1 MLRCPYC
8 GHNNRVG
15 VRFCEKCRA
24 DLRGV
29 QPTPTPSSPASLDPH
44 ATVLGDDAAVPVA
57 EAPAVKPD
65 PNLPSTVHLKH
76 VPLVE
81 VTNLEPSDPV
91 PGAVPPSVPADPP
104 PTPVVPPALVPK
116 PTSAISA
123 PTNPGKR
130 QPDPPTRLGRRLP
143 PATTQTPLSPHA
155 QTQLTPHAQTQLGP
169 PSAGLPTQS
178 VQETRPK
185 LVVIRGLKLNVI
197 YPIYEGRNFIGR
209 PDERPVDI
217 DLVDQESPDR
227 VWASR
232 QHAVVTYENGV
243 LTIEDLN
250 SLNGTFVN
258 RARITPGQQRVLQ
271 VNDVIQIGT
280 VHLKVTM

>member
-1 MLRCPYC
+1 VY
-8 GHNNRVG
+8 
-15 VRFCEKCRA
+15 
-24 DLRGV
+24 
-29 QPTPTPSSPASLDPH
+29 
-44 ATVLGDDAAVPVA
+44 
-57 EAPAVKPD
+57 
-65 PNLPSTVHLKH
+65 
-76 VPLVE
+76 
-81 VTNLEPSDPV
+81 
-91 PGAVPPSVPADPP
+91 
-104 PTPVVPPALVPK
+104 
-116 PTSAISA
+116 
-123 PTNPGKR
+123 KR
-130 QPDPPTRLGRRLP
+130 Q
-143 PATTQTPLSPHA
+143 
-155 QTQLTPHAQTQLGP
+155 
-169 PSAGLPTQS
+169 
-178 VQETRPK
+178 
-185 LVVIRGLKLNVI
+185 
-197 YPIYEGRNFIGR
+197 IYEGRNFIGR